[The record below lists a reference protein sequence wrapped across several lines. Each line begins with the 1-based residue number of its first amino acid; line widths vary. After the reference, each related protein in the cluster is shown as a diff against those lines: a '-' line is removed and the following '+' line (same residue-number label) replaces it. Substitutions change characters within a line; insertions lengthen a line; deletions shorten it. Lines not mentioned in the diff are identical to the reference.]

1 MIVKHKKKNYV
12 RHGFF
17 KIKGVFM
24 WFRNATSVCLE
35 HWNPLLKVWMRFAT
49 EKNHFRQELVQKV
62 AFVPKFCQLV
72 KI

>member
-1 MIVKHKKKNYV
+1 
-12 RHGFF
+12 
-17 KIKGVFM
+17 M